1 MSHKDAMEPVLWSEA
16 NDEACIVTVTPPS
29 HVKHR
34 DAVRSM
40 VWGIGFAV
48 AWNQRLRVGEPRR
61 NRTSPSL
68 NTVSPWSNLLPEGRQ
83 GYFYRR
89 PSRSEN
95 SAPSVRS
102 NPAESRLDSGTLEKC
117 YGSLYCCLSPLGM
130 RWRSVGR
137 GLLHAIDGECV
148 GGTSSDSL
156 APQSKLFTE
165 CREE

>member
-1 MSHKDAMEPVLWSEA
+1 LSHKDAMEPVLWSEA

-68 NTVSPWSNLLPEGRQ
+68 NTVSPWSNLLPEGRLV
-83 GYFYRR
+83 FFDATT
-89 PSRSEN
+89 PRSEVT
-95 SAPSVRS
+95 APSHRTYPASQTFASWNQIGHVLRRLEAFRS
-102 NPAESRLDSGTLEKC
+102 AAGSA
-117 YGSLYCCLSPLGM
+117 YG
-130 RWRSVGR
+130 
-137 GLLHAIDGECV
+137 AIHI
-148 GGTSSDSL
+148 
-156 APQSKLFTE
+156 SKGP
-165 CREE
+165 